1 MQRAWDSVDARPRIR
16 SSHQWTTHLCWHAK
30 TVCRPSPFP
39 QSVPASLDF
48 QWTNARASWHVHFA
62 MHCSADGRLKRSDLS
77 SLVMPPGKHLKVLSG
92 LNLTTFEDLGVG
104 LSLNWGCIRERPTPR
119 MGLSATRTESRIR
132 TVTSWKATV

>member
-16 SSHQWTTHLCWHAK
+16 SSHQWTTHLCWRAK
-30 TVCRPSPFP
+30 TGWRPSPF
-39 QSVPASLDF
+39 QHWVQASLDF
-48 QWTNARASWHVHFA
+48 QWTNALSSWRVHFA

-77 SLVMPPGKHLKVLSG
+77 SLVMPPGKHFRVLSG
-92 LNLTTFEDLGVG
+92 LNLTPFEALDVE

-119 MGLSATRTESRIR
+119 MGLSAPRTESRIR